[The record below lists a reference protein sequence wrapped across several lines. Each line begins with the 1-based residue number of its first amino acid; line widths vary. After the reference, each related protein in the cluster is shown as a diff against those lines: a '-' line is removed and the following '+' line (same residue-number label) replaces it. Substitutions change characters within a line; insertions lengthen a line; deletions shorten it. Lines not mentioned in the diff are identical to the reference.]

1 MINLQ
6 HDTADSFSEYKS
18 AVDRKSESLEKQQ
31 LKSIET
37 EMRDCFI
44 KYQQNFTKNNLEYT
58 TPSKIGQQYK
68 DVLLNLYGS
77 DASIIRRF
85 RQRYFAQNLQTYNNL
100 CPNCTLSEA
109 NTTEHILPKNK
120 YPEYAV
126 DTLNLIPACSNC
138 NSLKGE
144 NVIDATSNQKY
155 AINFYTDILPQEQY
169 LYVDFVVVEN
179 NIRPT
184 YRLDNSNRKIASNIF
199 SLITRHFKKFDL
211 LNRFNIKA
219 VQEISELR
227 NLYLVESFANDTEY
241 DIFTSKQIKKIN
253 MDRPLLGFNH
263 WKVIL
268 YYSAATSEVFKKYI
282 LSQ

>member
-18 AVDRKSESLEKQQ
+18 AVERKSESLEKQQ

-37 EMRDCFI
+37 EMRVCFI
-44 KYQQNFTKNNLEYT
+44 KYQQNFIKNNLEYT
-58 TPSKIGQQYK
+58 TPAKVGQQYK

-100 CPNCTLSEA
+100 CPYCTLSEA

-199 SLITRHFKKFDL
+199 SL
-211 LNRFNIKA
+211 
-219 VQEISELR
+219 
-227 NLYLVESFANDTEY
+227 TEV
-241 DIFTSKQIKKIN
+241 S
-253 MDRPLLGFNH
+253 H
-263 WKVIL
+263 
-268 YYSAATSEVFKKYI
+268 S
-282 LSQ
+282 